1 MTDTSTKDAVRSL
14 VERPE
19 PAQVLTKETIGGL
32 KIGNPSS
39 TGWINLL
46 IYGEPGV
53 GKTRLA
59 ASACKVPQMSPVLIA
74 DFEGGTLSL
83 ASDMPEVDIWPDP
96 GEERRPTWKDVDTL
110 YGALYNKNPYKTIIV
125 DSLTETQKF
134 AMSQIMRDVVA
145 KDSERDPDVAS
156 LREWGKSGEQIRR
169 MVRAFRDLPCHTIF
183 TCLVS
188 EDRDERTNSWKTRP
202 GLPGKLKGEVAG
214 YVDIVMYLYKKEVG
228 PLSDREIKTLALTQ
242 GTERQTA
249 KDRSGKLPAIMEA
262 PTMAMIYDMIQGD
275 GK

>member
-1 MTDTSTKDAVRSL
+1 MTDAKQLVKDL

-19 PAQVLTKETIGGL
+19 PEKVLTLDTIAGL
-32 KIGNPSS
+32 KIGTPDLWE
-39 TGWINLL
+39 WINLL

-59 ASACKVPQMSPVLIA
+59 GSASKVPQMSPVLLM

-83 ASDMPEVDIWPDP
+83 ADDFSDVEVVRLKTWLEVD
-96 GEERRPTWKDVDTL
+96 RL
-110 YGALYNKNPYKTIIV
+110 YGALYDKNPYKTIAC
-125 DSLTETQKF
+125 DSLSETQKF
-134 AMSQIMRDVVA
+134 NMGQIMRDVVN
-145 KDSERDPDVAS
+145 KDSERDPDIAS
-156 LREWGKSGEQIRR
+156 LREWGKSGEQMRR

-214 YVDIVMYLYKKEVG
+214 FVDIVMYMYRKETG
-228 PLSDREIKTLALTQ
+228 PLSSREIKTLALTQ
-242 GTERQTA
+242 GTERQVA
-249 KDRSGKLPAIMEA
+249 KDRSGKLPVIMES
-262 PTMAMIYDMIQGD
+262 PTMQDIYNLIIGSE
-275 GK
+275 KAA